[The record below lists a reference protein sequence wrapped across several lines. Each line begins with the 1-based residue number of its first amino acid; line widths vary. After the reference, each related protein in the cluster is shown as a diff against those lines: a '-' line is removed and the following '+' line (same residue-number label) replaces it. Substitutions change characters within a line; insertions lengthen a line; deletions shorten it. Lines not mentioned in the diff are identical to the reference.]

1 MTIFGWMNK
10 NAVLRNILQFVENAH
25 ARARKHTLV
34 NRRFVYWLG
43 LLLINGEHLINRAQC
58 KL

>member
-43 LLLINGEHLINRAQC
+43 LLLINRAQC